1 MGGTAP
7 PLKGR
12 PMRRILC
19 LLALSAVCLAAP
31 LQGCAALNSKELTRS
46 RGLALLRGHK
56 EFKTPKVLPLRDVEK
71 FNVPALSE
79 DEDPAPYERAVETY
93 FENYPD
99 MGVLREFGLVEAE
112 ATLKDRPQM
121 LPATRR
127 LLGWRFS
134 IDVRL
139 TAKGR
144 EAAKASGGTGEDV
157 IPLLKKEVLEI
168 TGLTKESESSARA
181 EFTWRAVPTAVGEA
195 FNPTSGTFK
204 NLSEKLRQK
213 VSQPTILGNTLK
225 LEFGGAKKAAAHFQ
239 LYDDGWRVDYI
250 Q

>member
-1 MGGTAP
+1 
-7 PLKGR
+7 
-12 PMRRILC
+12 MRRILSLLVLTVIC
-19 LLALSAVCLAAP
+19 LVAP

-46 RGLALLRGHK
+46 RALALLREYK

-79 DEDPAPYERAVETY
+79 DEDPIPYERAVENY

-99 MGVLREFGLVEAE
+99 MGVLRELGLIEAE

-134 IDVRL
+134 IDARL

-144 EAAKASGGTGEDV
+144 EAAKAAGGTGEDLL
-157 IPLLKKEVLEI
+157 PLFNKEVLEV
-168 TGLTKESESSARA
+168 TGLTKESEDRARA
-181 EFTWRAVPTAVGEA
+181 EFTWRAVPTSVGEA
-195 FNPTSGTFK
+195 FDPTGKTFRG
-204 NLSEKLRQK
+204 LSEKLRQK
-213 VSQPTILGNTLK
+213 VSQPTILGDSLK
-225 LEFGGAKKAAAHFQ
+225 LEFGEAKKAAAHFQ

>member
-1 MGGTAP
+1 
-7 PLKGR
+7 
-12 PMRRILC
+12 MRRILS
-19 LLALSAVCLAAP
+19 LFALTAVCLTAP
-31 LQGCAALNSKELTRS
+31 LQGCAALNPKELTRS
-46 RGLALLRGHK
+46 RALALLREHK

-79 DEDPAPYERAVETY
+79 DEDPVPYERAVETY

-99 MGVLREFGLVEAE
+99 MGVLRELVLAEAE

-121 LPATRR
+121 LPATRK

-134 IDVRL
+134 IDARL

-144 EAAKASGGTGEDV
+144 EVAKAAGGTGEDV
-157 IPLLKKEVLEI
+157 LPLFRKEILEVS
-168 TGLTKESESSARA
+168 GLTKESASRARA
-181 EFTWRAVPTAVGEA
+181 EFTWRAVPTSVGEA
-195 FNPTSGTFK
+195 FDPTSKVFK
-204 NLSEKLRQK
+204 SLSEKLRQK

-225 LEFGGAKKAAAHFQ
+225 LEFGEAKKSAAHFQ